1 MYTVLYEYIYDC
13 LGHALLQLAGH
24 MFLCTSS
31 LVCQP
36 FVWLVFA
43 ISVATHSLLI
53 WATSF

>member
-13 LGHALLQLAGH
+13 LGHGLLQLAGH